1 MSDKNEPTR
10 QDELPPE
17 AADAT
22 STDAGDDTE
31 GHSFMYEYG
40 RTVARDRNAEAQR
53 NARESRLR
61 DDARNKNRR

>member
-1 MSDKNEPTR
+1 
-10 QDELPPE
+10 
-17 AADAT
+17 
-22 STDAGDDTE
+22 
-31 GHSFMYEYG
+31 MYEYG